1 MTIAVLNASGAQAR
15 VIADRLS
22 RDHSVRRLSRATAP
36 GLTTVDP
43 EDETSLARAFDGATA
58 VVFTAPLDYRPG
70 VREAYAERVVA
81 AAGGAGVG
89 RIVLNTAAAL
99 PEDAHFPVVE
109 TLRNVRAIVQ
119 AGPTPVTVVQ
129 PTIYLDNLL
138 GPWVLPGILNDGV
151 LASPAPEEAPVSQIS
166 HAALADFIAAAIGRP
181 DAAGRVYD
189 IGGPEALTGPALASI
204 VSRATGRE
212 VRYHA
217 LDLGQFAAGL
227 NAAFGAPT
235 GDLIADGYRYL
246 AENPEAYRRG
256 SEAWDA
262 LGVVPETAAQWTAR
276 QTWSLG

>member
-1 MTIAVLNASGAQAR
+1 MTIAVLNTSGAQAR

-22 RDHSVRRLSRATAP
+22 RDHTVRRLSRATAP

-43 EDETSLARAFDGATA
+43 EDEASLARAFDGATA

-81 AAGGAGVG
+81 AAGRAGVG

-151 LASPAPEEAPVSQIS
+151 LASPAPEDAPVSHIS
-166 HAALADFIAAAIGRP
+166 HAALADIIAAVIARP
-181 DAAGRVYD
+181 DTAGKVYD
-189 IGGPEALTGPALASI
+189 IGGPEALTGSELARI
-204 VSRATGRE
+204 VAEATGRPIH
-212 VRYHA
+212 YHA
-217 LDLGQFAAGL
+217 LDLEQFAAGL
-227 NAAFGAPT
+227 NAALGAPT
-235 GDLIADGYRYL
+235 GDFIADGYRYL
-246 AENPEAYRRG
+246 AANLEAYRR
-256 SEAWDA
+256 SSDPWTE
-262 LGVVPETAAQWTAR
+262 LGIVPETARQWAAR